1 MDYPT
6 EKVISAYINL
16 RDAIAEK
23 RKQQEAELL
32 HMEEQLEML
41 NQELLVRCEEAGG
54 NISVPGVGRVNRR
67 IDHQYW
73 TNDCPAFYNMIK
85 EHDAFHLLHKRLS
98 MKAVRE
104 FLEENP
110 DATPAGLNSDSKYVV
125 TVTRAS

>member
-32 HMEEQLEML
+32 QMEEQLEVL
-41 NQELLVRCEEAGG
+41 NRELLVRCEEAGG

-73 TNDCPAFYNMIK
+73 TDNWTAFYEMIK
-85 EHDAFHLLHKRLS
+85 EHDAFHLLHKRMS

-110 DATPAGLNSDSKYVV
+110 DATPPGLHSDSKYVV